1 MAPRLARLF
10 AVILHVIYNSKDIT
24 GSGIELEWHRPRSN
38 PALRLVFNVRINI
51 QIADTG
57 DGHIEPSLVWEVM
70 EENHGR
76 NRSKYKAPRR
86 ESISLFDIASIQRA
100 TDSLNLNAFPHAI
113 PDHSVLITLADSSCF
128 LFEAPDIEN
137 ARKFMRGLRW
147 IEARM
152 TFNIIVG
159 NMDVCSEMLITDGD
173 EHSCIGDL
181 TAEIFQKVTNEL
193 VDKAANY

>member
-1 MAPRLARLF
+1 
-10 AVILHVIYNSKDIT
+10 
-24 GSGIELEWHRPRSN
+24 
-38 PALRLVFNVRINI
+38 
-51 QIADTG
+51 
-57 DGHIEPSLVWEVM
+57 
-70 EENHGR
+70 
-76 NRSKYKAPRR
+76 
-86 ESISLFDIASIQRA
+86 
-100 TDSLNLNAFPHAI
+100 LNLNAFPHAI